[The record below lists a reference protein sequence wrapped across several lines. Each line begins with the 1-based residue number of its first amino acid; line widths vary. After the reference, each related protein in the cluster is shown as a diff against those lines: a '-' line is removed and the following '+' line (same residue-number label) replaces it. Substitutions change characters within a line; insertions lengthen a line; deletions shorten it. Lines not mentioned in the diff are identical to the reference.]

1 MFSNA
6 YYCLVHVHFLE
17 IIEGSR
23 DNLVMAICWLLI
35 IMMFSDA
42 HYDDVNEYFLTYQKL
57 VFGIKDNLVVETCWL
72 HHLRKASAT
81 K

>member
-1 MFSNA
+1 MHIIVMYMYIFI
-6 YYCLVHVHFLE
+6 E
-17 IIEGSR
+17 IIEDSR
-23 DNLVMAICWLLI
+23 DNLVMTICWLLI

-42 HYDDVNEYFLTYQKL
+42 HYDDVHEYFLTYQKL
-57 VFGIKDNLVVETCWL
+57 VFGIKDDLVVVTCWL

>member
-6 YYCLVHVHFLE
+6 YFCHVLIHFSNILE
-17 IIEGSR
+17 DSR

-35 IMMFSDA
+35 ITMFSDA
-42 HYDDVNEYFLTYQKL
+42 HFDDVHEHFEMYQKFVL
-57 VFGIKDNLVVETCWL
+57 GIKDNLVVMTCWL
-72 HHLRKASAT
+72 HRLGKARAT